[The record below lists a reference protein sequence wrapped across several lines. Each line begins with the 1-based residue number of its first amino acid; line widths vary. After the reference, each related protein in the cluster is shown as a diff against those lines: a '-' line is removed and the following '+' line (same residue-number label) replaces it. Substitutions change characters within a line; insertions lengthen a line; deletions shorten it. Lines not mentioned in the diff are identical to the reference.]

1 MTENGVRTMIMDLP
15 KKIYIENYAKAEG
28 GILYIYRLER
38 FEDLMYEITYATREH
53 ICIYCGKKLTLK
65 NSTLDH
71 RYPRATGG
79 VSIVN
84 NLYPTCTSC
93 NSHKSDCL
101 HHQYLKICKMSNAD
115 KKKEIKKYRKHAEK
129 IMKKIGYM
137 LPKKWVETIDITDIN
152 CQQPSFLDLRGKKY
166 HRIVAFW
173 NENHKLPRPVVLDK
187 NNVLLDG
194 YNIIIFARDFNISTI
209 PCIRL
214 ENV

>member
-1 MTENGVRTMIMDLP
+1 
-15 KKIYIENYAKAEG
+15 
-28 GILYIYRLER
+28 
-38 FEDLMYEITYATREH
+38 
-53 ICIYCGKKLTLK
+53 
-65 NSTLDH
+65 
-71 RYPRATGG
+71 
-79 VSIVN
+79 
-84 NLYPTCTSC
+84 
-93 NSHKSDCL
+93 
-101 HHQYLKICKMSNAD
+101 MSNAD

-173 NENHKLPRPVVLDK
+173 NTYHKLPRPVVLEK

-194 YNIIIFARDFNISTI
+194 YNIIIFARDFKISTI

-214 ENV
+214 ENVEVVYQRN